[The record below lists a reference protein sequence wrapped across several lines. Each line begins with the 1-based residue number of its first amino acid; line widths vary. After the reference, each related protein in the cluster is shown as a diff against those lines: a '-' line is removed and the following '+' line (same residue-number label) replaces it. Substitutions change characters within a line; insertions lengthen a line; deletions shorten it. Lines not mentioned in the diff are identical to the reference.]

1 MSRLWVVFSLA
12 ASLSLTACGGGGPE
26 AKAPGRPLPSYAG
39 HAIELFDDG
48 IEPRAVGLEL
58 EGQPMPARSDT
69 LLRERTQVGDAV
81 MRVRI
86 DTVSSHGDGVND
98 RYDLGLRVLDKIAGA
113 QDIPGEFTVR
123 VDKNSPSIGIVKSF
137 QERLGG
143 KIFIAFLREFVRPDG
158 DSESH
163 FHLSRDGKDVEA
175 AVREAAAL
183 AEFAPAKV
191 PAK

>member
-1 MSRLWVVFSLA
+1 MSRLWVAFSFMGA
-12 ASLSLTACGGGGPE
+12 LSFVGCGGGAEPR
-26 AKAPGRPLPSYAG
+26 APSRPLPSYAG
-39 HAIELFDDG
+39 HATELFDDA
-48 IEPRAVGLEL
+48 IDARAVGLEL
-58 EGQPMPARSDT
+58 EGQGMSPRSDT

-86 DTVSSHGDGVND
+86 DTVSSHGDGVSE

-113 QDIPGEFTVR
+113 QDVPAEFTVR
-123 VDKNSPSIGIVKSF
+123 VDKNSPSVGIVKSF

-158 DSESH
+158 DTESH

-183 AEFAPAKV
+183 GDFAPPKG
-191 PAK
+191 PTK

>member
-1 MSRLWVVFSLA
+1 MRRTSVGFLLFAV
-12 ASLSLTACGGGGPE
+12 LSFACGGGPE

-39 HAIELFDDG
+39 HAVELFDDA
-48 IEPRAVGLEL
+48 IDTRAVGLEL
-58 EGQPMPARSDT
+58 EGRGVAPRSDT

-86 DTVSSHGDGVND
+86 DTVTSRGDGVSE
-98 RYDLGLRVLDKIAGA
+98 RFDLGLRVLDKIAGA
-113 QDIPGEFTVR
+113 ENVPDEFTVR
-123 VDKNSPSIGIVKSF
+123 VDKNSPSVGIVKSF
-137 QERLGG
+137 QGRLGG

-158 DSESH
+158 DPESH

-183 AEFAPAKV
+183 GQFGPQK
-191 PAK
+191 

>member
-1 MSRLWVVFSLA
+1 MSRLWVGFSFA
-12 ASLSLTACGGGGPE
+12 ASFAAALSFAGCGGGPE

-39 HAIELFDDG
+39 HATELFDDG
-48 IEPRAVGLEL
+48 IDARAVGLEL
-58 EGQPMPARSDT
+58 EGQGVAPRSDT

-86 DTVSSHGDGVND
+86 DTVTSRGDGVSE

-113 QDIPGEFTVR
+113 EDIPAEFTVR
-123 VDKNSPSIGIVKSF
+123 IDKNSPSVGIVKSF

-183 AEFAPAKV
+183 GRFGPQK
-191 PAK
+191 

>member
-1 MSRLWVVFSLA
+1 MSRLWVGVSLVA
-12 ASLSLTACGGGGPE
+12 ALSIACGGGPE

-39 HAIELFDDG
+39 RATELFDDA
-48 IEPRAVGLEL
+48 IDARAVGLDL
-58 EGQPMPARSDT
+58 EGLGVPPRSDT

-86 DTVSSHGDGVND
+86 DTVTSRGDGVSE
-98 RYDLGLRVLDKIAGA
+98 RYDLGLRVIDKIAGA
-113 QDIPGEFTVR
+113 QDIPEEFTVR
-123 VDKNSPSIGIVKSF
+123 VDKNSPSVGIVKSF
-137 QERLGG
+137 QGRLGG

-163 FHLSRDGKDVEA
+163 FHLARDGKDVEA

-183 AEFAPAKV
+183 AEFGPRK
-191 PAK
+191 